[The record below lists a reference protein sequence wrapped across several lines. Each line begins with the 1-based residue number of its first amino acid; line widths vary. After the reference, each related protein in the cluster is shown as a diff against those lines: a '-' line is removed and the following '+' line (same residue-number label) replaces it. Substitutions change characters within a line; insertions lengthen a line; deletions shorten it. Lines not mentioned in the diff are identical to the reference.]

1 MRGGCVHRGICLL
14 KHLMT
19 EKLRTPLLHTKL
31 QFYGGAAG
39 AQVDKM
45 GQTLLREL
53 GDIGK
58 RLEQEKT
65 QRCFVQGCGS
75 P

>member
-1 MRGGCVHRGICLL
+1 
-14 KHLMT
+14 
-19 EKLRTPLLHTKL
+19 
-31 QFYGGAAG
+31 
-39 AQVDKM
+39 M

-65 QRCFVQGCGS
+65 QRCFVQGCC
-75 P
+75 PPWHTAVK